1 MDFLYIISA
10 INVERRRLK
19 LEKSIKKIKELINKK
34 VENEGKNSIEVK
46 KYKDLLSRLIKINKK
61 LKSIEL

>member
-19 LEKSIKKIKELINKK
+19 LEKSIKKMKELINEK
-34 VENEGKNSIEVK
+34 VKNEGKNSIEVK
-46 KYKDLLSRLIKINKK
+46 KYKDLLNRLIKINKK
-61 LKSIEL
+61 LKSMEA